1 MELRWKYIESKVYLL
16 LLLVNTCST
25 SVGHFIPSQ
34 DHQSDTRVKLS
45 PLVLIRWTIIK
56 LGVIMIFPSDPT
68 RSDRVRY
75 WIHGPRVL
83 FTRYTAIKRPG
94 STRVKRKYIPIDYVN
109 RTKRYFKSN
118 NSRNKDFN
126 ILWIENM

>member
-1 MELRWKYIESKVYLL
+1 MELQWKYIESKVYLL

-25 SVGHFIPSQ
+25 SLGHFILSQ

-45 PLVLIRWTIIK
+45 PLVLVRWIIIK
-56 LGVIMIFPSDPT
+56 LGVIMIFPSDPLVIPSREFRSNFVGWSDPT

-83 FTRYTAIKRPG
+83 FTRCTAIKKAWYYKG
-94 STRVKRKYIPIDYVN
+94 
-109 RTKRYFKSN
+109 
-118 NSRNKDFN
+118 
-126 ILWIENM
+126 